1 MSETGDDAAASQ
13 LAREQ
18 MAQSFEMPDVPFFD
32 DVGEAPSFSPPRDRD
47 EDQGAPAREKN
58 RSGTILALEDLYT
71 QYPALGKGEWK
82 LRISRLE
89 PKAFKG
95 QAISGFLCEVYER
108 LSMPEF
114 GRRFGGGFFS
124 ITVMR
129 PTSPN
134 ESTLSD
140 FRAVREIRI
149 RVAGDPVVGGESP
162 IQFHSDGSK
171 AVSNQVEMQRL
182 HVEER
187 ERERLHAER
196 LRAEEKADRL
206 QREVVP
212 NFYETTKR
220 VVEDSQ
226 RLTGA
231 QIEFW
236 KEEADRLR
244 SEVML
249 VRSQAAKDLQERDQ
263 DNRKLHEDIITL
275 KQQATATTLAVE
287 TKVIQ
292 DLKIQYEARIS
303 ELKDQASTQ
312 LRETRERFDEDRRR
326 MQEEFSKVER
336 RMQEDHSK
344 KVDDLTA
351 DHRRIMEDIM
361 RRHDEER
368 RNYESAQSIERERV
382 REDTRFRME
391 QLTQQKENEVRQLR
405 DTYDQRIA
413 DLRLST
419 DRELQS
425 VRDATAREIESIRQS
440 ERAQSTLARESA
452 EMRKES
458 VKAEETRLRQEIT
471 ELRRENGDLRDRLD
485 QERARQHKDLPTAIR
500 EAREMAGHL
509 GLVDPGEIEKP
520 ESEPS
525 TMSQFLGLAR
535 QAFDAAPQVL
545 DKIMQARKEQAD
557 QIVQAQQMQQMQQAQ
572 AAAQARQAQML
583 AAQQAPRQL
592 GAPAQQQARQAAPPG
607 RYAPPSQARA
617 GQPGQPRQTAP
628 VQAPPMGSYQPPAVS
643 PVPFGPP
650 PVVAVSPV
658 QSPSLAPE
666 QATVPQAALPAGAES
681 EAVVGSGVPVAPS
694 GSDPEPQGQDTNSLI
709 IQFFQQLDAAI
720 RNKVLSP
727 ESFAIAVISQVG
739 PETTGQLLAQFRPE
753 EIVETAQQL
762 SPDTAIGTR
771 DGQKYVR
778 ELWRVAAIKVAERG
792 APA

>member
-32 DVGEAPSFSPPRDRD
+32 DVGEAPSFAPPRDRD
-47 EDQGAPAREKN
+47 EEHAGQGREKN

-263 DNRKLHEDIITL
+263 ENRKLHEDIITL

-458 VKAEETRLRQEIT
+458 VKAEEARLRQEIT

-509 GLVDPGEIEKP
+509 GLVDPSDIEKP
-520 ESEPS
+520 ETEPS

-545 DKIMQARKEQAD
+545 DKIMQARKEQSD
-557 QIVQAQQMQQMQQAQ
+557 QIVQAQQMQQAQ

-592 GAPAQQQARQAAPPG
+592 GAPPAQQQGRPAAPPS

-617 GQPGQPRQTAP
+617 AQPRP
-628 VQAPPMGSYQPPAVS
+628 PAPPTMEAPPLGSYQPPAVS

-650 PVVAVSPV
+650 PAVAVSPV
-658 QSPSLAPE
+658 QSPALSPE
-666 QATVPQAALPAGAES
+666 QAIVPQAVLPAGAES
-681 EAVVGSGVPVAPS
+681 EAVVGSGVTVLPPGVDSQPQ
-694 GSDPEPQGQDTNSLI
+694 PQGQDTNALI
-709 IQFFQQLDAAI
+709 IQFFQQLDSAI

-727 ESFAIAVISQVG
+727 ESFAVAVISEVG
-739 PETTGQLLAQFRPE
+739 PETTGQLLSQFRPE

-778 ELWRVAAIKVAERG
+778 ELWRVAAVKVAERT
-792 APA
+792 ASA